1 MAASP
6 VSICSNALLMLGDN
20 PISSF
25 DENSAKARLAA
36 NLYPAVRDAILR
48 AHPWNC
54 CVARVQLAP
63 DVATPAF
70 DYAFQFTLPA
80 DYVRTLQVGELGAE
94 SEYRIEGRRLLCDDN
109 PLNLRY
115 VFRNENPATW
125 DDALVDAVTLEMA
138 ARMAYPITRSASLA
152 RDKRAEAIAG
162 LKLAKSV
169 DGQDD
174 SPDTLGDERLLSA
187 RMGARGL

>member
-1 MAASP
+1 MAATD

-20 PISSF
+20 PISSLS
-25 DENSAKARLAA
+25 EGSAKARVAS

-63 DVATPAF
+63 EVATPAF
-70 DYAFQFTLPA
+70 DFAFQFTLPA
-80 DYVRTLQVGELGAE
+80 DYVRTLQVGEYGAE
-94 SEYRIEGRRLLCDDN
+94 ADYRIEGSKLLCDEN

-115 VFRNENPATW
+115 IFRNENPATW
-125 DDALVDAVTLEMA
+125 DGALVDAVTLEMA

-152 RDKRAEAIAG
+152 RDKRAEANAA
-162 LKLAKSV
+162 LKAAKAV

-174 SPDTLGDERLLSA
+174 SPETLGNERLLAA
-187 RMGARGL
+187 RMGGGSL